1 MTEDEKRKEELEND
15 PNFMKFVKLYKVIK
29 VPLANIKQKMRAEG
43 NYKPIDMD
51 LFVDSQQ
58 EKISSAMYN

>member
-1 MTEDEKRKEELEND
+1 
-15 PNFMKFVKLYKVIK
+15 MKFVKLYKVIK

>member
-1 MTEDEKRKEELEND
+1 LTEDEKRKEELEND